1 MHENMEKFDRFDLE
15 IYIMSSDQPEELK
28 LLYDELVR
36 IYGKSLPFISDP
48 ELRLIGELGMRNG
61 DVAYRGYAI
70 LNNDGSVLLKR
81 VNDLWGDELEKTI
94 KDIEDAYKEI
104 SEQ

>member
-1 MHENMEKFDRFDLE
+1 MEMLDEFDMDMYV
-15 IYIMSSDQPEELK
+15 ISSDQPEEQK

-48 ELRLIGELGMRNG
+48 ELQLIGDMGMRNG

-70 LNNDGSVLLKR
+70 LNSDGSVVLNR
-81 VNDLWGDELEKTI
+81 VNDLWGEELESTM
-94 KDIEDAYKEI
+94 KDIQDAYKGI
-104 SEQ
+104 SD

>member
-1 MHENMEKFDRFDLE
+1 MEKLDGLDLE
-15 IYIMSSDQPEELK
+15 IYVLSSDQPEELK

-48 ELRLIGELGMRNG
+48 GLQLIGDLGMRNG
-61 DVAYRGYAI
+61 EVAYRGYAI
-70 LNNDGSVLLKR
+70 LNNDGSVVLNR
-81 VNDLWGDELEKTI
+81 VNDQWGDELEKTI
-94 KDIEDAYKEI
+94 KDIEDAYKGI